1 VPTPDP
7 TSATTAASAEAGS
20 TAGRTR
26 AALLV
31 ELIAARDELRRNATA
46 FAELHAERVSLALA
60 VAERTDQLRDANE
73 ELRTASQAK
82 TEFLANV
89 SHELRTPLTAILG
102 FSEVLVTGL
111 DGPLNPRQH
120 EDASTILSSSRRLVE
135 LIDDLIDISRIEANR
150 VELRTQPV
158 DVAAVLSTV
167 ADEVRPLAGQKGIG
181 LTLEDGPAGLEVE
194 ADSIRIHSIVLHIVS
209 NAVKFTPT
217 GGTVRIC
224 VATEPASA
232 GHARPMVRIDVCDTG
247 IGIAAEDQD
256 RIFEKFQRLG
266 GAEHQGTGLGL
277 AIARELANLHGG
289 SLTVESTLGLGST
302 FSLRIPRAGGSVA
315 PA

>member
-1 VPTPDP
+1 MPTPDP

-20 TAGRTR
+20 AADRTS
-26 AALLV
+26 ALLA
-31 ELIAARDELRRNATA
+31 ELIAARDELRRNAAA
-46 FAELHAERVSLALA
+46 FAELQAERVSLALA
-60 VAERTDQLRDANE
+60 VAERTDQLREANE

-150 VELRTQPV
+150 IELRTQPV
-158 DVAAVLSTV
+158 DVGAVLSTV
-167 ADEVRPLAGQKGIG
+167 VEEVRSLAGQKGIG
-181 LTLEDGPAGLEVE
+181 LTLEDGPPGLEIE
-194 ADSIRIHSIVLHIVS
+194 ADSARMHSIVLHIVS

-224 VATEPASA
+224 AATEPAIA
-232 GHARPMVRIDVCDTG
+232 ADARPMVRIDVCDTG
-247 IGIAAEDQD
+247 IGIAAEDQE

-277 AIARELANLHGG
+277 AIARELAKLHGG
-289 SLTVESTLGLGST
+289 SLTVQSTLGLGST
-302 FSLRIPRAGGSVA
+302 FSLRIPLASGSVA
-315 PA
+315 PS